1 MQTQAV
7 LAAALALSLQ
17 HSALV
22 MERAVRELG
31 CSLRNFKEGS
41 LLPLVIAYKR
51 IVVADAGAMAAA
63 IYSIAFVFSRRG
75 GV

>member
-31 CSLRNFKEGS
+31 YSLRNFKEGS

-63 IYSIAFVFSRRG
+63 VNAAAYSIVN
-75 GV
+75 